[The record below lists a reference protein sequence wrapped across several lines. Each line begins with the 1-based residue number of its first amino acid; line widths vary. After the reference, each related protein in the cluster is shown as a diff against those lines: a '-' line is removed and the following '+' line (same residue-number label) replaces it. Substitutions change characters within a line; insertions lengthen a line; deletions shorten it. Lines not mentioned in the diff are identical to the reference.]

1 LRDKEIVNEVLK
13 GNKEKFEMIIEQYEG
28 LLKSIVY
35 GMTYDIEQTQD
46 LVQEIFLKSYL
57 KINSYNP
64 SYSFKSWLTTLARN
78 HTIDYLRKKRNTLS
92 IHNVDPVE
100 YSYTDKDNTIKDEH
114 NNMIEYAIRQLDEND
129 RALIFLKYHEGY
141 SNEELASCMN
151 IPYSNIRTKIFRAK
165 EKLGNI
171 IKNMEYF
178 KDIEV

>member
-1 LRDKEIVNEVLK
+1 MQDKEIVNEVLK

-46 LVQEIFLKSYL
+46 LLQEIFLKSYMKL
-57 KINSYNP
+57 NSYNP

-78 HTIDYLRKKRNTLS
+78 HTIDYLRKKRNTVS
-92 IHNVDPVE
+92 IYNINPIE
-100 YSYTDKDNTIKDEH
+100 YSYTDKDNTIENEH
-114 NNMIEYAIRQLDEND
+114 GNMIEYAMRQLDEND
-129 RALIFLKYHEGY
+129 RSLLFLKYHEDY
-141 SNEELASCMN
+141 SNEELASYMN

-171 IKNMEYF
+171 ISKLEYF